1 MLVNKLCLG
10 SVQWG
15 SKYGISNTNG
25 QTSVDEVSKIL
36 KEARLNGI
44 QLIHTAS
51 SYGNAENILGNSLL
65 FILIPT
71 L

>member
-36 KEARLNGI
+36 KDNDFSVLAV
-44 QLIHTAS
+44 
-51 SYGNAENILGNSLL
+51 ENDLTNRPRCIVAKMN
-65 FILIPT
+65 
-71 L
+71 